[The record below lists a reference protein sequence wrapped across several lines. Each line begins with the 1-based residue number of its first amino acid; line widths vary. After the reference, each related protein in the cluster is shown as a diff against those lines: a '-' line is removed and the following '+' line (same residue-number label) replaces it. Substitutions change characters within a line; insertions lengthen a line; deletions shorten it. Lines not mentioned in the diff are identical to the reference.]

1 MGTKPLHLEWVTISA
16 KEVGERKMKASKAK
30 HAKVARKKKM
40 IAKIARKAQKDAAAE
55 IAKKVEKDAAAD
67 DGETADHGLRYS
79 SGKRRAVEDV
89 GEGEGA
95 KKARPS

>member
-1 MGTKPLHLEWVTISA
+1 MGTKPLHLEWVTMSA
-16 KEVGERKMKASKAK
+16 KEVGEHKMKASKAK

-79 SGKRRAVEDV
+79 SGKRRTVEDV